1 MTIGFKEGN
10 LGIEEMYQI
19 VMGGIVGSEIDISEE
34 QRVRLREM
42 VEGIYA
48 DKCSSCM
55 RVRYNPTIGAQVICI
70 SNSMDCSLYVGEYVI
85 RRSAGFD
92 KMVQLMISYD
102 VFAELWYIQI
112 DTLTI

>member
-1 MTIGFKEGN
+1 MTIGFKEGS
-10 LGIEEMYQI
+10 LGVEEMYQI
-19 VMGGIVGSEIDISEE
+19 VMGGFVVGEIEISEE

-48 DKCSSCM
+48 NKDSNWM

-70 SNSMDCSLYVGEYVI
+70 GNSMDCSLLVGECI
-85 RRSAGFD
+85 IHRSIGCN
-92 KMVQLMISYD
+92 KIVQLIISYD
-102 VFAELWYIQI
+102 IFTELWYIQI

>member
-1 MTIGFKEGN
+1 MTIGFKEGI

-19 VMGGIVGSEIDISEE
+19 VMGGFVDGKIDISEE

-48 DKCSSCM
+48 GKSSNWM
-55 RVRYNPTIGAQVICI
+55 RVRYHPGIGAQVLCLG
-70 SNSMDCSLYVGEYVI
+70 STMDCSLYVGECI
-85 RRSAGFD
+85 IHSNIGCN
-92 KMVQLMISYD
+92 KIVQLIISYD
-102 VFAELWYIQI
+102 IFAELWYIQI